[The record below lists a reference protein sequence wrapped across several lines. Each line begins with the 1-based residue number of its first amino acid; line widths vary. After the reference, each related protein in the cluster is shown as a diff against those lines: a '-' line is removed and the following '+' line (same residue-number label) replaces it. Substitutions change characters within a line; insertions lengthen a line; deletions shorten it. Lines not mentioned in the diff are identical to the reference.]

1 MNLRTMLDRLRY
13 LIIASLFVVC
23 SSAGAAPRGTTEALP
38 ADGGDLGKAFAELKQ
53 AFGAAD
59 KVRGASLLDASA
71 WHLDTKEPGWFA
83 RISEQLAKFSPVGGR
98 RQGDRATLF
107 VADKQP
113 YYAMLN
119 ATYVAG
125 AWKFDSPIPVGSRLD
140 PAGRDCTVLPTRF
153 PCAAKSAPDA
163 QVAGTLQSYRVDPE
177 TKARFRPVAVLDGLA
192 VRMVDPQ
199 AQELKSTLIVLSG
212 TGINPA
218 MVALSSEPDQV
229 SGWLKSP
236 VLVLEVAPDGKRA
249 AVKYADGISPQ
260 SFEVTSGLRI
270 DTQTPNRVR
279 GELKTDQKDVAQFDI
294 TFDIGTLS
302 DCLAGVYQCGD

>member
-1 MNLRTMLDRLRY
+1 MRLAFVA
-13 LIIASLFVVC
+13 LLFVAC
-23 SSAGAAPRGTTEALP
+23 PRAGAAPGGTTEALP
-38 ADGGDLGKAFAELKQ
+38 ADGGELGKAMIELKQ
-53 AFGAAD
+53 AFQAAD
-59 KVRGASLLDASA
+59 KARAAKLLDPGA
-71 WHLDTKEPGWFA
+71 WHLDSKESGWFA

-107 VADKQP
+107 VADQQP

-119 ATYVAG
+119 ATRSSG
-125 AWKFDSPIPVGSRLD
+125 AWVFDSPIPVGSRLD
-140 PAGRDCTVLPTRF
+140 PSGRDCSVLPTRF
-153 PCAAKSAPDA
+153 PCAATSAPDA

-177 TKARFRPVAVLDGLA
+177 TKARFRPAAVLDGLA

-199 AQELKSTLIVLSG
+199 TQELKSTLIVLSG

-218 MVALSSEPDQV
+218 MVGLSSEPDQV

-279 GELKTDQKDVAQFDI
+279 GELKTDQQGVAQFDI
-294 TFDIGTLS
+294 IFDIGTLS